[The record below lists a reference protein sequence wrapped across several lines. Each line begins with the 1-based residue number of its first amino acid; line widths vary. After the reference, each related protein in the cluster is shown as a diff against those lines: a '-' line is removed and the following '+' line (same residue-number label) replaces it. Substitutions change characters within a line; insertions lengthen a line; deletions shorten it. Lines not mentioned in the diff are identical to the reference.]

1 MSISTVF
8 QLYRGGQFFVW
19 RKLEYTGSPTCCK
32 SLTTLSHKV
41 ASSTPRHGL
50 DSEVK
55 AVYIAF
61 VIFNDKLDLSF
72 IDATKMDLTAIVVVL
87 IIFIIVVLL
96 LVLRKS
102 KYLISI

>member
-1 MSISTVF
+1 MSISTIC

-19 RKLEYTGSPTCCK
+19 RKSEYTA
-32 SLTTLSHKV
+32 HKV

-55 AVYIAF
+55 VVYIAF

-72 IDATKMDLTAIVVVL
+72 IDATKMDLTAIAIAL
-87 IIFIIVVLL
+87 IIFII
-96 LVLRKS
+96 
-102 KYLISI
+102 

>member
-1 MSISTVF
+1 M
-8 QLYRGGQFFVW
+8 W
-19 RKLEYTGSPTCCK
+19 RKSEYTA
-32 SLTTLSHKV
+32 HKV

-55 AVYIAF
+55 VVYIAF

>member
-1 MSISTVF
+1 MEEIGVHST
-8 QLYRGGQFFVW
+8 
-19 RKLEYTGSPTCCK
+19 ESPTCRK

-55 AVYIAF
+55 VVYIAF
-61 VIFNDKLDLSF
+61 VIFDDKLDLSF
-72 IDATKMDLTAIVVVL
+72 IDATKMDLTAIVIAL

-96 LVLRKS
+96 LVLRK
-102 KYLISI
+102 K